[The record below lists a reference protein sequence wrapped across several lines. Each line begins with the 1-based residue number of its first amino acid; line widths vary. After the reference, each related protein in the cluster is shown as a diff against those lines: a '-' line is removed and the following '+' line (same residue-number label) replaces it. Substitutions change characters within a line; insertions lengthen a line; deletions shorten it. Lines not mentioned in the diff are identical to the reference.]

1 MIASPFGGVNIEEI
15 AKTNPSAILKEPVN
29 ITEGM
34 YMFTFM
40 YRYKQVYTNDTVYV
54 HVHDKLRLSEPIYTT
69 QHKQNE
75 LCSGGI

>member
-29 ITEGM
+29 ITEGI

-40 YRYKQVYTNDTVYV
+40 HSYKQVCTNEGHSVCTC
-54 HVHDKLRLSEPIYTT
+54 TCT
-69 QHKQNE
+69 
-75 LCSGGI
+75 